1 MNEWQIQLEEDL
13 NRSADQDLGT
23 VVAVCDGMGR
33 YDDGSLLEV
42 CELRYH
48 VADDTWNPQ
57 IVTASLLVD
66 PLLLTTVQE
75 SGAADPILETLK
87 QIHDGGDF
95 AIYSV
100 AIQPKRVPPS
110 WRQGR
115 IEARLSDVGP
125 NNQASYRTLPE
136 SHPQKDRLNF
146 HTDSEL
152 RIYEALVRA
161 QQRRPPEATIGILPG
176 AGFRAAERTFW
187 PDFVVTHRG
196 RVGIIEVDGPKHRNR
211 AAADQSRDRQLQDAG
226 VTLTD
231 RIMVED
237 TDEATTLDRF
247 VERFLARLLTR

>member
-13 NRSADQDLGT
+13 NGTADQDLGT
-23 VVAVCDGMGR
+23 IVAVCDGTGR

-48 VADDTWNPQ
+48 VADDNWTPQ
-57 IVTASLLVD
+57 IVTADLMVD
-66 PLLLTTVQE
+66 PLLLTTVQDSDVAE
-75 SGAADPILETLK
+75 YLLDTLK
-87 QIHDGGDF
+87 QIHDGETLS
-95 AIYSV
+95 IHSV
-100 AIQPKRVPPS
+100 AIRPKRVPPS

-115 IEARLSDVGP
+115 IEARLSDLGP

-136 SHPQKDRLNF
+136 NHPRKDRLNF
-146 HTDSEL
+146 HTDGEL
-152 RIYEALVRA
+152 RMYEALVRA

-226 VTLTD
+226 VTL
-231 RIMVED
+231 
-237 TDEATTLDRF
+237 
-247 VERFLARLLTR
+247 

>member
-1 MNEWQIQLEEDL
+1 MLNEWQLELQEDL
-13 NRSADQDLGT
+13 NRTADQDLGT
-23 VVAVCDGMGR
+23 VVGVCDGMGR

-48 VADDTWNPQ
+48 VAADTWNPQ
-57 IVTASLLVD
+57 IVKVSLMVD

-75 SGAADPILETLK
+75 SGVADQLLGTLN
-87 QIHDGGDF
+87 QLHDGGDF

-100 AIQPKRVPPS
+100 AIQPKRVPSS

-136 SHPQKDRLNF
+136 NHPRKDQLNF
-146 HTDSEL
+146 HTDGEL
-152 RIYEALVRA
+152 RMYEALLRA
-161 QQRRPPEATIGILPG
+161 QQKRPPEATIGILPG

-226 VTLTD
+226 VVLTD

-237 TDEATTLDRF
+237 TDAPTEL
-247 VERFLARLLTR
+247 VARQL

>member
-1 MNEWQIQLEEDL
+1 LELQEDL
-13 NRSADQDLGT
+13 NRTADQDLGT
-23 VVAVCDGMGR
+23 VVGVCDGMGR

-57 IVTASLLVD
+57 IVKVSLMVD

-75 SGAADPILETLK
+75 SGVADQLLGTLN

-100 AIQPKRVPPS
+100 AIQPKRVPSS

-136 SHPQKDRLNF
+136 NHPRKDQLNF
-146 HTDSEL
+146 HTDGEL
-152 RIYEALVRA
+152 RMYEALLRA
-161 QQRRPPEATIGILPG
+161 QQKRPPEATIGILPG

-226 VTLTD
+226 VVLTD

-237 TDEATTLDRF
+237 TDAPTELDRF
-247 VERFLARLLTR
+247 VEHFLARLLTR

>member
-13 NRSADQDLGT
+13 KRTADQDLGT
-23 VVAVCDGMGR
+23 VVAVCDGTGR

-48 VADDTWNPQ
+48 VADDTWTPQ
-57 IVTASLLVD
+57 IVTADLMVD

-75 SGAADPILETLK
+75 GDVAEYLLDTLK
-87 QIHDGGDF
+87 QIHDGETLS
-95 AIYSV
+95 IHSV
-100 AIQPKRVPPS
+100 AIRPKRVPPS

-115 IEARLSDVGP
+115 IEARLSDLEP

-136 SHPQKDRLNF
+136 NHPRKDRLNF
-146 HTDSEL
+146 HTDGEL
-152 RIYEALVRA
+152 RMYEALVRA

-247 VERFLARLLTR
+247 VEHFLARLLTR